1 MNCPECRRD
10 LQNGQDYPF
19 GKVYVC
25 GICKVIVL
33 KSTKSGT
40 GKVDIV
46 MGKDGVV
53 IGSKGDRSVIDL
65 IPDLEDWR

>member
-25 GICKVIVL
+25 GICKIIVL
-33 KSTKSGT
+33 KISKSGT
-40 GKVDIV
+40 SKVDIV
-46 MGKDGVV
+46 MGKDGVM
-53 IGSKGDRSVIDL
+53 IGSKRDQSVIDP
-65 IPDLEDWR
+65 IKDLEKWR